1 MQLGALGQGGEAG
14 EGCRP
19 AATAGPSVRPPS
31 TSPAERAQQA
41 RHSASLSSCRSVA
54 PHPDAIEASAS
65 PSSRR
70 AAAPH
75 PDAIEAMPG
84 TLIVP
89 THRPRHT
96 AERAVQSPPTSDG
109 ESSRGSLPHG
119 WDRRRRGLCTPTPPR
134 LPLSARNW
142 DCPADTQLRAGG
154 CTGTTAAPS
163 QLTVSSLARSAEGR
177 GCLHMPPV
185 DGTKD
190 ATAQRTRFAGGSAA
204 VDTLATSRGR
214 HVGSEP
220 HQPRRDVQHAA
231 GMLRR
236 GGQQAGVAAT
246 TAEAFPVAPLQPSPH
261 PPPPLRRPSLG
272 LTVTQT
278 PPRPPRPPTPPQCA
292 AQQPPPSAPPP
303 TQCRLCRG
311 AAAAHTPN

>member
-19 AATAGPSVRPPS
+19 AVTAGPSVRPPS

-41 RHSASLSSCRSVA
+41 RHSASLSSCRAVA

-75 PDAIEAMPG
+75 PDAIEAMTG

-109 ESSRGSLPHG
+109 EPSRGSLPHG
-119 WDRRRRGLCTPTPPR
+119 WDPRRRGLCTPTPPR

-142 DCPADTQLRAGG
+142 DCPADTEFREGG

-163 QLTVSSLARSAEGR
+163 QLTVSSLARSAEGHR
-177 GCLHMPPV
+177 LPAH
-185 DGTKD
+185 
-190 ATAQRTRFAGGSAA
+190 ATGRRNQGRTGAA
-204 VDTLATSRGR
+204 HAVCGRLGRGR
-214 HVGSEP
+214 HARNEP
-220 HQPRRDVQHAA
+220 RQTRGKRAA
-231 GMLRR
+231 
-236 GGQQAGVAAT
+236 
-246 TAEAFPVAPLQPSPH
+246 
-261 PPPPLRRPSLG
+261 
-272 LTVTQT
+272 
-278 PPRPPRPPTPPQCA
+278 PTP
-292 AQQPPPSAPPP
+292 SRRS
-303 TQCRLCRG
+303 TRG
-311 AAAAHTPN
+311 WHGAEGGPASGRGSNHS